1 MQYLFLDT
9 NLLGQLC
16 HPNPDKYAEI
26 KVWAFQMLRNQA
38 QNFELCIPEI
48 ADYELRRKLIHLS
61 LKHGQKQTVSL
72 QRLDA
77 YQQILNFT
85 PLTSETLKAAAKL
98 WAEARF
104 QGLPTAQ
111 PESLDGDVIL
121 AVQAREKKGVVLTT
135 NKKHLSRFVPVAD
148 WQNYQF

>member
-16 HPNPDKYAEI
+16 HPNPAKYTEI
-26 KVWAFQMLRNQA
+26 KVWAFQLIRNQA
-38 QNFELCIPEI
+38 QQFALCIPEI
-48 ADYELRRKLIHLS
+48 ADYELRRKLIHLA
-61 LKHGQKQTVSL
+61 LKQSQLQSVSL
-72 QRLDA
+72 QRLDG
-77 YQQILNFT
+77 YQQILTFV
-85 PLTSETLKAAAKL
+85 PLTTQTLKAAAQL
-98 WAEARF
+98 WAEARN

-111 PESLDGDVIL
+111 PEALDGDVIL
-121 AVQAREKKGVVLTT
+121 AVQAREKMGVVLTT